1 MSNVAAI
8 KKQVSKMKGFAMMK
22 IGVAS
27 WIEKPIPEC
36 GPLDAIL
43 APLALAPCTSD
54 VHTVWE
60 GGIGERSNVIL
71 GHEAVGEV
79 VQVGSEVKDF
89 KPGDKVVVPAIT
101 PDWNTME
108 IQRDL
113 HPHSGGMLA
122 GYKFTNLKDGVF
134 GEYFHVNHA
143 DMNLALLPEGI
154 SYEAALMMTDMM
166 TTGIHGAELTDIQM
180 GDTVAVLGIGPVGL
194 MSVVG
199 AKLCGAGRI
208 IVVGNRPVT
217 VEAAKYYGA
226 TDVVDYKAGPIV
238 EQIME
243 LTNNKGVEATIIA
256 GGNAE
261 ILSDAVKITAPGG
274 SIGNVNYFGEGDI
287 LPIPRL
293 EWGLGMA
300 HKTIRGG
307 LTPGGRVRMEKMIS
321 LVQANRVDPEKMV
334 THVLHGFENIEK
346 ALIMMRDKPRDMIKP
361 VVIV

>member
-1 MSNVAAI
+1 MNVVAM
-8 KKQVSKMKGFAMMK
+8 KKESLVMKGFAMK
-22 IGVAS
+22 RIGEAG
-27 WIEKPIPEC
+27 WIEKQRPQC
-36 GPLDAIL
+36 GPLDAIIT
-43 APLALAPCTSD
+43 PLALAPCTSD

-60 GGIGERSNVIL
+60 GGVGERYNVIL
-71 GHEAVGEV
+71 GHEAVGEIV
-79 VQVGSEVKDF
+79 EIGKDVRDF
-89 KPGDKVVVPAIT
+89 KPGDKVIVPAIT

-108 IQRDL
+108 IQKNL

-122 GYKFTNLKDGVF
+122 GYQFTNIKDGVF

-143 DMNLALLPEGI
+143 DMNLALLPDGI

-166 TTGIHGAELTDIQM
+166 TTGVHGAELADIQM

-194 MSVVG
+194 MSVAG
-199 AKLCGAGRI
+199 AKLRGAGRI

-217 VEAAKYYGA
+217 IEAAKYYGA
-226 TDVVDYKAGPIV
+226 TDIIDYKEGPIV
-238 EQIME
+238 EQVME
-243 LTNNKGVEATIIA
+243 LTKNKGVEATIIA
-256 GGNAE
+256 GGGTD

-274 SIGNVNYFGEGDI
+274 NIGNVNYFGEGEI

-307 LTPGGRVRMEKMIS
+307 LTPGGRVRMEKMIA
-321 LVQANRVDPEKMV
+321 LVQADRIDPERMV
-334 THVLHGFENIEK
+334 THVLNGFESVEQ
-346 ALIMMRDKPRDMIKP
+346 ALLMMRDKPRDMIKP